1 MRRSRS
7 IVVVVEHVIEARHEN
22 CAARMYFAVAVVV
35 LSAEIEAVPYRP
47 PQVLI
52 SLSNPYIHRVV
63 FVGWFVKTWHLVAS
77 HVHRCT
83 AHLSSLERHLDD
95 VAIALSHSARVS
107 CHIDVENIHNG
118 NFSCPVT
125 ASRLLFVYQ

>member
-83 AHLSSLERHLDD
+83 AHLSSLEGHLDD
-95 VAIALSHSARVS
+95 MAIAQGDSAVGRIVL
-107 CHIDVENIHNG
+107 DVKDIHNG
-118 NFSCPVT
+118 KLS
-125 ASRLLFVYQ
+125 